1 VRDAI
6 SKLRAFAADVALGC
20 HGRLR
25 WGSQNQAPKG
35 SADPPFRSNQPVTSS
50 TMGHR
55 ELDVASFRAWLAR
68 ARDEIARSRQRLND
82 ENLYPVAD
90 ADTGSNMEAT
100 IRAAADAVERESSEE
115 LGVVADAAAEGA
127 LHGAQGNSGV
137 LLSQILRGFA
147 DGLRENLPK
156 AFSLAHE
163 RALKAVADPKE
174 GTILSVA
181 RAAKDAVSNVATWGS
196 EIKRDGEVALAAWK
210 AARASTLDSAENPPS
225 EASRGTIDAG
235 AHGIELIYR
244 SLVAVLDEGSQSLTD
259 LPERKRA
266 GTRSQVAQKSDG
278 AYEVMYDIANI
289 PSEQIEIL
297 RSNLALIGESLL
309 VVGDS
314 TFWKVHV
321 HTDHVEQSVAYA
333 KEIGN
338 PENIRI
344 TALEVTGCKS
354 ERKLITVANGPGFEE
369 LMRESGVSVI
379 SAFDSRR
386 VSPDEWV
393 QAAAASDEV
402 ILIPH
407 DFHGYESALVSARG
421 LESKGV
427 RVAVIRSHSPLQAL
441 AAISTHSDSA
451 QSELADEVEAMG
463 AASER
468 TLSITIA
475 KAPREMRSGELLI
488 AAGSVIA
495 LRDRVVIA
503 SGANEVDVAM
513 DGISQVVNESSELI
527 TLVSGVQA
535 SEDLVTRLTS
545 RINEEFPSIEVTTY
559 LGGQAWYPLLI
570 GIE

>member
-1 VRDAI
+1 
-6 SKLRAFAADVALGC
+6 
-20 HGRLR
+20 
-25 WGSQNQAPKG
+25 
-35 SADPPFRSNQPVTSS
+35 
-50 TMGHR
+50 MGHR

-100 IRAAADAVERESSEE
+100 IRAAADAVERESSDE

-181 RAAKDAVSNVATWGS
+181 RAAKDAASNVTTWGS

-225 EASRGTIDAG
+225 ESSRGTIDAG

-259 LPERKRA
+259 LPEQKGA
-266 GTRSQVAQKSDG
+266 NSVKSQHSHRSDG
-278 AYEVMYDIANI
+278 AFEVMYDLVNI
-289 PSEQIEIL
+289 PSEKIEAL
-297 RSNLALIGESLL
+297 RSNLARIGESLL
-309 VVGDS
+309 IVGES

-321 HTDHVEQSVAYA
+321 HTDHVEQSVIYA

-344 TALEVTGCKS
+344 TALEVTGCKG
-354 ERKLITVANGPGFEE
+354 ERKLITVANGPGFVE
-369 LMRESGVSVI
+369 LMEESGVSVI

-393 QAAAASDEV
+393 RAAAMSDEV

-407 DFHGYESALVSARG
+407 DFHGYESALGAATK

-427 RVAVIRSHSPLQAL
+427 NVAVIRSHSPLQAL
-441 AAISTHSDSA
+441 AAISTHSDSNL
-451 QSELADEVEAMG
+451 SELADEVEAME
-463 AASER
+463 AASTR
-468 TLSITIA
+468 TISITMA
-475 KAPREMRSGELLI
+475 KAPREMRSGELLVT
-488 AAGSVIA
+488 AGSVIA

-503 SGANEVDVAM
+503 SGTNEVDVAM
-513 DGISQVVNESSELI
+513 EAISRAVNGSSELL
-527 TLVSGVQA
+527 TLVRGA
-535 SEDLVTRLTS
+535 EAHEELVTQLIE
-545 RINEEFPSIEVTTY
+545 RINDEFPSIEVTTY